1 MKLRCHK
8 RLMSRYLG
16 RVLVPT
22 VIGLTF
28 GVGCAHQ
35 QSSAKEDAAQRKIDQ
50 LQSRLQEVERT
61 NGRLNVRIEELE
73 DTVFLLQDRTES
85 NRIALQR
92 RGYLRRG
99 TTVSPRAE
107 APQPAPESYYYGE
120 GNPYGRQQQQQQ
132 QPQQREY
139 RPSGQNRRPVT
150 RIPLSQEQS
159 YGEQRGQG
167 AQQQQQRRPQQQ
179 ERQQQPRARQQAP
192 GNDGSQEAEIVIT
205 EEDFRQFAGESGSDK
220 AERSSPSKTRSKKK
234 AQPPV
239 TDEKLGTSDEKAE
252 SVDKPKVGDNPLD
265 TYRTSLAQYRS
276 GNYAEALAGFEAFL
290 DAGPKVDYVDNAL
303 YWIGECHYGLGHYS
317 KAVNFFQR
325 VLREQPDG
333 NKVPD
338 SMLKMSLAYEKLGR
352 PGDSEALLEKLTDR
366 YPTTNAGR
374 LGAQKLSESQ

>member
-1 MKLRCHK
+1 
-8 RLMSRYLG
+8 MSKYLG

-35 QSSAKEDAAQRKIDQ
+35 QTASKQDAAERKIEK

-92 RGYLRRG
+92 RGKIRRG
-99 TTVSPRAE
+99 TTISPRAE
-107 APQPAPESYYYGE
+107 APRPAPESYYYGE
-120 GNPYGRQQQQQQ
+120 GNPYGRQQQQDGYRGQAQ
-132 QPQQREY
+132 NQR
-139 RPSGQNRRPVT
+139 SVT
-150 RIPLSQEQS
+150 RIPLSDQQAYREGQAPEQ
-159 YGEQRGQG
+159 GG
-167 AQQQQQRRPQQQ
+167 QQQAQKPRERPQQAQ
-179 ERQQQPRARQQAP
+179 KPQQNAP
-192 GNDGSQEAEIVIT
+192 NRGSDDPGEAEIVIT
-205 EEDFRQFAGESGSDK
+205 EEDFRRFAGDPPSNSSGNSESKSSGSSK
-220 AERSSPSKTRSKKK
+220 RSGKK

-239 TDEKLGTSDEKAE
+239 TDEKLGTTGEDAE
-252 SVDKPKVGDNPLD
+252 SVDKPKVGANPLD

-276 GNYAEALAGFEAFL
+276 GNYSEALAGFRAFL
-290 DAGPKVDYVDNAL
+290 DAGPKADYVDNAL
-303 YWIGECHYGLGHYS
+303 YWIGECHYGLGQYA
-317 KAVNFFQR
+317 KAVNYFQR

-338 SMLKMSLAYEKLGR
+338 SMLKMSLAFEKLGR
-352 PGDSEALLEKLTDR
+352 QDDSQALLEKLTDR

-374 LGAQKLSESQ
+374 LGAQKLSKSQ

>member
-1 MKLRCHK
+1 MKLRCDK
-8 RLMSRYLG
+8 RFMSTYLG

-35 QSSAKEDAAQRKIDQ
+35 QTASNQDAAERKIEK

-92 RGYLRRG
+92 RGKIRQG
-99 TTVSPRAE
+99 TTISPRAE

-120 GNPYGRQQQQQQ
+120 DNPYGSEVDRRQRKDDERSQD
-132 QPQQREY
+132 
-139 RPSGQNRRPVT
+139 QNRRPVT
-150 RIPLSQEQS
+150 RIPLSNQQAYRDGRSPEQGDQQEPSEPRQQPQS
-159 YGEQRGQG
+159 
-167 AQQQQQRRPQQQ
+167 QQQNSQN
-179 ERQQQPRARQQAP
+179 
-192 GNDGSQEAEIVIT
+192 GGGDGADEAEIVIT
-205 EEDFRQFAGESGSDK
+205 EDDFRRFAGNPPSSSSES
-220 AERSSPSKTRSKKK
+220 SSSSSSSKSSGKK
-234 AQPPV
+234 AQAPV
-239 TDEKLGTSDEKAE
+239 TDEKLGAKGEDSE
-252 SVDKPKVGDNPLD
+252 SVDKPKVGANPLD

-276 GNYAEALAGFEAFL
+276 GNYSEALAGFQAFL
-290 DAGPKVDYVDNAL
+290 EAGPKADYVDNAL
-303 YWIGECHYGLGHYS
+303 YWIGECHYGLGQYAQ
-317 KAVNFFQR
+317 AVKFFQR
-325 VLREQPDG
+325 VLRETPDG

-338 SMLKMSLAYEKLGR
+338 AMLKMSLAFEKLGR
-352 PGDSEALLEKLTDR
+352 QDDSQALLQKLTDR